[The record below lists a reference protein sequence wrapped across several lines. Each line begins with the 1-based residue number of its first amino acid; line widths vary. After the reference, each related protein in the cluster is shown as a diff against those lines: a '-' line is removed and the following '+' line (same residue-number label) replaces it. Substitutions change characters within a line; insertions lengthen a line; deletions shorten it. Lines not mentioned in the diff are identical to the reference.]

1 MLGSRLFTNFPS
13 SNAEIAGLQPA
24 IFGTLWII
32 GVCAVFIV
40 PIGVATAVYLEE
52 YADNSKWWN
61 RLIEVNIQNLAAV
74 PSIVY
79 GILGLAFLVRG
90 PLNLG
95 RVVLAGGMTLGLL
108 VLPVVIIAGRE
119 AIRAVPPSI
128 REGSMALGATKW
140 QTIWKQVLP
149 ASIPGVATGVILALS
164 RAIGETAPLIVVGA
178 ATFITF
184 NPSGIVGDG
193 AGFSALPIQIFSW
206 ISQPQDDFRQLAA
219 AGIVLLLGL
228 ADLHERRGDLPA
240 QPIREQVVMTDSEP
254 MEPEPMSETTEYRID
269 AGRGQPGDGRRRAE
283 RPAVVGGVERP
294 RRRPVDG
301 RRLRARR
308 ASASCTA
315 ASRPSRT
322 SRSIS
327 TRTRSPR
334 SSGRPAAASR
344 RSCAA

>member
-1 MLGSRLFTNFPS
+1 MSAAPISLRPKSGSARVKDIGFRIAMGLCLFFSALVLIALVVDVLLDALPVLNSKLLTNFPS

-24 IFGTLWII
+24 ITGTLWII

-40 PIGVATAVYLEE
+40 PIGVATAIYLEE
-52 YADNSKWWN
+52 YADNTKWWN

-90 PLNLG
+90 PLSLG
-95 RVVLAGGMTLGLL
+95 RVVLAGGLTLGLL
-108 VLPVVIIAGRE
+108 VLPVVIISGRE

-128 REGSMALGATKW
+128 REGSMALGATQW
-140 QTIWKQVLP
+140 QTIYKQVLP

-184 NPSGIVGDG
+184 NPGGLTGDS
-193 AGFSALPIQIFSW
+193 ANFSALPIQIFSW

-228 ADLHERRGDLPA
+228 LICMNGLA
-240 QPIREQVVMTDSEP
+240 I
-254 MEPEPMSETTEYRID
+254 Y
-269 AGRGQPGDGRRRAE
+269 
-283 RPAVVGGVERP
+283 
-294 RRRPVDG
+294 
-301 RRLRARR
+301 LRNRYENKW
-308 ASASCTA
+308 
-315 ASRPSRT
+315 
-322 SRSIS
+322 
-327 TRTRSPR
+327 
-334 SSGRPAAASR
+334 
-344 RSCAA
+344 

>member
-1 MLGSRLFTNFPS
+1 MSAAPISLRPKSGSARVKDISFRIAMGLCLFFSALVLIALIVDVLLDALPVLNSKLFTNFPS
-13 SNAEIAGLQPA
+13 SNAELAGLQPA
-24 IFGTLWII
+24 ITGTLWII

-40 PIGVATAVYLEE
+40 PIGVATAIYLEE

-90 PLNLG
+90 PLSLG
-95 RVVLAGGMTLGLL
+95 RVVLAGGLTLGLL
-108 VLPVVIIAGRE
+108 VLPVVIISGRE

-128 REGSMALGATKW
+128 REGSMALGATQW

-193 AGFSALPIQIFSW
+193 ANFSALPIQIFSW

-228 ADLHERRGDLPA
+228 LICMNGLA
-240 QPIREQVVMTDSEP
+240 I
-254 MEPEPMSETTEYRID
+254 Y
-269 AGRGQPGDGRRRAE
+269 
-283 RPAVVGGVERP
+283 
-294 RRRPVDG
+294 
-301 RRLRARR
+301 LRNRYENKW
-308 ASASCTA
+308 
-315 ASRPSRT
+315 
-322 SRSIS
+322 
-327 TRTRSPR
+327 
-334 SSGRPAAASR
+334 
-344 RSCAA
+344 